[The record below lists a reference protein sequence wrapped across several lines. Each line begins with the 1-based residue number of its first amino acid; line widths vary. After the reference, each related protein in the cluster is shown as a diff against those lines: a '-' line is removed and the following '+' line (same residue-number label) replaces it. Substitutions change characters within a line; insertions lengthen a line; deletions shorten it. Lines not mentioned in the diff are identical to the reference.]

1 LDALR
6 RANLAGAGE
15 HRSTSSAPGPLMA
28 GAAPQVLAAPRT
40 ASGAKGAD
48 FFVPL
53 ESLRGVAALIVVV
66 YHAVWLNPVT
76 NSQFFL
82 NGALMVDFFF
92 VLSGFVIFHS
102 YGERLSNFRDF
113 GRFLWLR
120 LGRLYPLHFAFLL
133 VFAAIEA
140 VKYFAQVR
148 FGIVA
153 DKPAFTVNGAAAF
166 VQNLFLVHA
175 LSFSAPLTFNY
186 PSWSISV
193 EFYAYVLFGVVLIAV
208 GRGVQFLLAA
218 FAIVALSTT
227 VLWLGG
233 QFSLA
238 ESGNGWAFFRCCGGF
253 FLGVLTYSFY
263 RASTSRQ
270 MRRAEVLKAWLA
282 PSVLGVTIV
291 FLSLELKAAWSYAL
305 PLLGAALIYSTVVY
319 PNRLLTAVLTAAPLR
334 WLGKVSYSIY
344 MVHAAIVWSLT
355 QCLTIILKIPH
366 VIVAGEPHVATSASL
381 GLLTLAIYLPLVL
394 LLSHF
399 TFRWIEDPFRN
410 WSRRLIG
417 K

>member
-1 LDALR
+1 MAAALPKELCTP
-6 RANLAGAGE
+6 RAA
-15 HRSTSSAPGPLMA
+15 SA
-28 GAAPQVLAAPRT
+28 
-40 ASGAKGAD
+40 AKGAD

-76 NSQFFL
+76 NMRFFM

-102 YGERLSNFRDF
+102 YGNRLSSVRDF

-133 VFAAIEA
+133 VFVAIEA

-153 DKPAFTVNGAAAF
+153 DKPAFTVNGASAF

-175 LSFSAPLTFNY
+175 LSPQPLTFNY

-193 EFYAYVLFGVVLIAV
+193 EFYAYVLFGIVLIVV
-208 GRGVQFLLAA
+208 GRGVQFLLASC
-218 FAIVALSTT
+218 AIVAASAA
-227 VLWLGG
+227 VLLIGG

-238 ESGNGWAFFRCCGGF
+238 DSGNGWAFFRCCGGF
-253 FLGVLTYSFY
+253 FLGVLTYSLY
-263 RASTSRQ
+263 RATSAGAAQ
-270 MRRAEVLKAWLA
+270 RRNALQIWLV
-282 PSVLGVTIV
+282 PSVLGITLV

-305 PLLGAALIYSTVVY
+305 PLLGAALIYTTVTY
-319 PNRLLTAVLTAAPLR
+319 PNRPLTSVLTAAPLR

-344 MVHAAIVWSLT
+344 MVHAAIVWTLT
-355 QCLTIILKIPH
+355 QCLTVILKIPH
-366 VIVAGEPHVATSASL
+366 VIIAGESHVATSAPL

>member
-1 LDALR
+1 MAAALPKVVPTP
-6 RANLAGAGE
+6 RAA
-15 HRSTSSAPGPLMA
+15 SA
-28 GAAPQVLAAPRT
+28 
-40 ASGAKGAD
+40 AKGAD

-76 NSQFFL
+76 NSRFFM

-102 YGERLSNFRDF
+102 YGDRLSSFRDF

-153 DKPAFTVNGAAAF
+153 DKPAFTVNGVSAF

-193 EFYAYVLFGVVLIAV
+193 EFYAYVLFGMVLIAV
-208 GRGVQFLLAA
+208 GRGVRFLLVAC
-218 FAIVALSTT
+218 AIVASSVA
-227 VLWLGG
+227 VLWAGG

-238 ESGNGWAFFRCCGGF
+238 DSGNGWAFFRCCGGF
-253 FLGVLTYSFY
+253 FLGVLTYSLY
-263 RASTSRQ
+263 RASTRETQ
-270 MRRAEVLKAWLA
+270 RREILNAWLA
-282 PSVLGVTIV
+282 PSVLAITIV

-319 PNRLLTAVLTAAPLR
+319 PNRVLTSVLTAAPLR
-334 WLGKVSYSIY
+334 WLGRVSYSIY
-344 MVHAAIVWSLT
+344 MVHAAIVWTLT
-355 QCLTIILKIPH
+355 QCLTMILKIPH
-366 VIVAGEPHVATSASL
+366 VMIAGESHVATSASL
-381 GLLTLAIYLPLVL
+381 GLLTLTIYLPLVL

>member
-1 LDALR
+1 
-6 RANLAGAGE
+6 
-15 HRSTSSAPGPLMA
+15 MA
-28 GAAPQVLAAPRT
+28 AAASEILAAPST

-76 NSQFFL
+76 NSRFFL

-102 YGERLSNFRDF
+102 YGSRLSSLRDF

-133 VFAAIEA
+133 VFLAIEVA
-140 VKYFAQVR
+140 KYFAQVR

-153 DKPAFTVNGAAAF
+153 DKPAFTVNGAGAF

-193 EFYAYVLFGVVLIAV
+193 EFYAYVLFGMVLIAL
-208 GRGVQFLLAA
+208 GRGVRFLLAA
-218 FAIVALSTT
+218 GAIVAASVA
-227 VLWLGG
+227 VLWMGG

-238 ESGNGWAFFRCCGGF
+238 DSGNGWAFFRCCGGF
-253 FLGVLTYSFY
+253 FLGVLTYSLY
-263 RASTSRQ
+263 RASTSRATQ
-270 MRRAEVLKAWLA
+270 RREVLKTWLA
-282 PSVLGVTIV
+282 PCVLGFTIV
-291 FLSLELKAAWSYAL
+291 FLSLELKAAWSYLL

-319 PNRLLTAVLTAAPLR
+319 PNRWLTAVLTAAPLR

-344 MVHAAIVWSLT
+344 MVHAAIVWTLT
-355 QCLTIILKIPH
+355 QCLTVILKIPH
-366 VIVAGEPHVATSASL
+366 VMIAGESHVDTSAAL

>member
-1 LDALR
+1 MAAALPQILSTP
-6 RANLAGAGE
+6 RAA
-15 HRSTSSAPGPLMA
+15 SA
-28 GAAPQVLAAPRT
+28 
-40 ASGAKGAD
+40 AKGAD

-66 YHAVWLNPVT
+66 YHAVWMNPVT
-76 NSQFFL
+76 NSRFFM

-102 YGERLSNFRDF
+102 YGDRLSSVRDF

-140 VKYFAQVR
+140 LKYFAQVR

-153 DKPAFTVNGAAAF
+153 DKPAFTVNGVSAF

-175 LSFSAPLTFNY
+175 LSPQPLTFNY

-193 EFYAYVLFGVVLIAV
+193 EFYAYVLFGMVLIVV
-208 GRGVQFLLAA
+208 GRGVQFLLASC
-218 FAIVALSTT
+218 AIVASSAA
-227 VLWLGG
+227 VLLIGG

-238 ESGNGWAFFRCCGGF
+238 DSGNGWAFFRCCGGF
-253 FLGVLTYSFY
+253 FLGALTYSLY
-263 RASTSRQ
+263 RATSAGVTQ
-270 MRRAEVLKAWLA
+270 RAKVLQVWLA
-282 PSVLGVTIV
+282 PGVLAVTLV

-305 PLLGAALIYSTVVY
+305 PLLGAALIYATVVY
-319 PNRLLTAVLTAAPLR
+319 PNRPLTSVLTAAPLR

-344 MVHAAIVWSLT
+344 MVHAAIVWTLT
-355 QCLTIILKIPH
+355 QCLTVILKIPH
-366 VIVAGEPHVATSASL
+366 LIVAGESHVATSAPL
-381 GLLTLAIYLPLVL
+381 GLLALTIYLPLVL

>member
-1 LDALR
+1 
-6 RANLAGAGE
+6 
-15 HRSTSSAPGPLMA
+15 MA
-28 GAAPQVLAAPRT
+28 AAVPQVVSTPRAASAT
-40 ASGAKGAD
+40 KGAD

-76 NSQFFL
+76 NSRFFM

-102 YGERLSNFRDF
+102 YGDRLSSFRDF

-153 DKPAFTVNGAAAF
+153 DKPAFTVNGVNAF

-193 EFYAYVLFGVVLIAV
+193 EFYAYVLFGLVLIVV

-218 FAIVALSTT
+218 CAIVALSAA
-227 VLWLGG
+227 VLLLGG

-238 ESGNGWAFFRCCGGF
+238 DSGNGWAFFRCCGGF
-253 FLGVLTYSFY
+253 FLGVLTYSLY
-263 RASTSRQ
+263 RATAAGVTQ
-270 MRRAEVLKAWLA
+270 RRKVLKAWLA
-282 PSVLGVTIV
+282 PSVLGVTLV
-291 FLSLELKAAWSYAL
+291 FLSLELKGAWSYAL

-319 PNRLLTAVLTAAPLR
+319 PNRLLTSVLTAAPLR

-344 MVHAAIVWSLT
+344 MVHAAIVWTLT
-355 QCLTIILKIPH
+355 QFLTMIFKIPH
-366 VIVAGEPHVATSASL
+366 VIIAGESHVATSAPL
-381 GLLTLAIYLPLVL
+381 GLLTLTIYLPLVL

>member
-1 LDALR
+1 MDSAAPKVR
-6 RANLAGAGE
+6 
-15 HRSTSSAPGPLMA
+15 SAP
-28 GAAPQVLAAPRT
+28 RS

-120 LGRLYPLHFAFLL
+120 LGRLYPLHFAFLM
-133 VFAAIEA
+133 VFVAIEA
-140 VKYFAQVR
+140 AKYFAQVR
-148 FGIVA
+148 FGIIA
-153 DKPAFTVNGAAAF
+153 DKPAFTVNGAGAF

-193 EFYAYVLFGVVLIAV
+193 EFYAYVLFGMVLVAV

-218 FAIVALSTT
+218 AAIVAGSVA
-227 VLWLGG
+227 VLWIGG

-238 ESGNGWAFFRCCGGF
+238 DSGNGWAFFRCCGGF
-253 FLGVLTYSFY
+253 FLGVLTYSLY
-263 RASTSRQ
+263 RASTRKTA
-270 MRRAEVLKAWLA
+270 RAEILKVWLA
-282 PSVLGVTIV
+282 PCVLIVTIV
-291 FLSLELKAAWSYAL
+291 FLSLQLKAAWSYAL

-319 PNRLLTAVLTAAPLR
+319 PNRWLTSVLTAAPLR
-334 WLGKVSYSIY
+334 WLGRVSYSIY
-344 MVHAAIVWSLT
+344 MVHAAIVWTLT
-355 QCLTIILKIPH
+355 QILTIILKIPH
-366 VIVAGEPHVATSASL
+366 VMIAGESHVATSAGL

-417 K
+417 KKAI

>member
-1 LDALR
+1 MAAAVPKVLSTP
-6 RANLAGAGE
+6 RAA
-15 HRSTSSAPGPLMA
+15 SA
-28 GAAPQVLAAPRT
+28 
-40 ASGAKGAD
+40 AKGAD

-76 NSQFFL
+76 NSRFFM

-102 YGERLSNFRDF
+102 YGDRLSSFRDF

-153 DKPAFTVNGAAAF
+153 DKPAFTVNGAGAF

-193 EFYAYVLFGVVLIAV
+193 EFYAYVLFGMVLIV
-208 GRGVQFLLAA
+208 LGRGVQFLLASC
-218 FAIVALSTT
+218 AIVALSAA
-227 VLWLGG
+227 VLLVGG
-233 QFSLA
+233 QCSLA
-238 ESGNGWAFFRCCGGF
+238 DSGNGWAFFRCSGGF
-253 FLGVLTYSFY
+253 FLGVLTYSLY
-263 RASTSRQ
+263 RATSAGVTQ
-270 MRRAEVLKAWLA
+270 RRKALKAWLA
-282 PSVLGVTIV
+282 PGVLGVTLV

-305 PLLGAALIYSTVVY
+305 PPLGAALIYATVVY
-319 PNRLLTAVLTAAPLR
+319 PNRPLTLVLTAAPLR

-344 MVHAAIVWSLT
+344 MVHAAIVWTLT
-355 QCLTIILKIPH
+355 QCLTVILKIPH
-366 VIVAGEPHVATSASL
+366 VIFAGESHVATSAPL
-381 GLLTLAIYLPLVL
+381 GLLTLSIYLPLVL

>member
-1 LDALR
+1 VR
-6 RANLAGAGE
+6 RANLESAGE
-15 HRSTSSAPGPLMA
+15 HCSASSAPGPL
-28 GAAPQVLAAPRT
+28 
-40 ASGAKGAD
+40 
-48 FFVPL
+48 
-53 ESLRGVAALIVVV
+53 I
-66 YHAVWLNPVT
+66 WLNPVT
-76 NSQFFL
+76 NSRFFM

-102 YGERLSNFRDF
+102 YGDRLSSFRDF
-113 GRFLWLR
+113 GRLLWLR

-133 VFAAIEA
+133 VFASIEA

-153 DKPAFTVNGAAAF
+153 DKPAFTVNGVSAF

-175 LSFSAPLTFNY
+175 LSPQPLTFNY
-186 PSWSISV
+186 PSWSVSV
-193 EFYAYVLFGVVLIAV
+193 EFYTYVLFGMVLIVV
-208 GRGVQFLLAA
+208 GRGVQFLLASC
-218 FAIVALSTT
+218 AIVALSAA
-227 VLWLGG
+227 VLLVGG

-238 ESGNGWAFFRCCGGF
+238 DSGNGWAFFRCCGGF
-253 FLGVLTYSFY
+253 FLGVLTYSLY
-263 RASTSRQ
+263 RATSAGVTQ
-270 MRRAEVLKAWLA
+270 RAKVIHVWLA
-282 PSVLGVTIV
+282 PSVLGVTLV

-305 PLLGAALIYSTVVY
+305 PLLGAALIYATVVY
-319 PNRLLTAVLTAAPLR
+319 PNRPLTSVLTAAPLR

-344 MVHAAIVWSLT
+344 MVHAAIVWTLT
-355 QCLTIILKIPH
+355 QCLTMLLKIPH
-366 VIVAGEPHVATSASL
+366 VIIAGESHVATSAPL
-381 GLLTLAIYLPLVL
+381 GLLTLTIYLPLVL

>member
-1 LDALR
+1 MAAALPKVLSTP
-6 RANLAGAGE
+6 RAA
-15 HRSTSSAPGPLMA
+15 SA
-28 GAAPQVLAAPRT
+28 
-40 ASGAKGAD
+40 AKGAD
-48 FFVPL
+48 FFAPL

-76 NSQFFL
+76 NMRFFM

-102 YGERLSNFRDF
+102 YGDRLSSVRDF

-153 DKPAFTVNGAAAF
+153 DKPAFTVNGASAF

-175 LSFSAPLTFNY
+175 LSPQPLTFNY

-193 EFYAYVLFGVVLIAV
+193 EFYAYVLFGMVLIV
-208 GRGVQFLLAA
+208 MGRGAQFLLASC
-218 FAIVALSTT
+218 AIVASSAA
-227 VLWLGG
+227 VLLIGG

-238 ESGNGWAFFRCCGGF
+238 DSGNGWAFFRCCGGF
-253 FLGVLTYSFY
+253 FLGVLTYSLY
-263 RASTSRQ
+263 RATSAGVTQ
-270 MRRAEVLKAWLA
+270 RRKVLQVWLA
-282 PSVLGVTIV
+282 PSVLGITLV
-291 FLSLELKAAWSYAL
+291 FLSLELEAAWSYAL
-305 PLLGAALIYSTVVY
+305 PLLGAALIYATVVY
-319 PNRLLTAVLTAAPLR
+319 PNRTLTSVLTAAPLR

-344 MVHAAIVWSLT
+344 MVHAAIVWTLT
-355 QCLTIILKIPH
+355 QCLTVILKIPH
-366 VIVAGEPHVATSASL
+366 VTIAGESHVATSAPL
-381 GLLTLAIYLPLVL
+381 GLLTLTIYLPLVL

>member
-1 LDALR
+1 MAAALPKVVPTP
-6 RANLAGAGE
+6 RAA
-15 HRSTSSAPGPLMA
+15 SA
-28 GAAPQVLAAPRT
+28 T
-40 ASGAKGAD
+40 KGAN

-76 NSQFFL
+76 SSRFFM

-102 YGERLSNFRDF
+102 YGDRLSSFRDF

-153 DKPAFTVNGAAAF
+153 DKPAFTVNGVSAF

-193 EFYAYVLFGVVLIAV
+193 EFYAYVLFGMVLIVV
-208 GRGVQFLLAA
+208 GRGTQFLLAA
-218 FAIVALSTT
+218 CAIIALSAA
-227 VLWLGG
+227 VLLLGG

-238 ESGNGWAFFRCCGGF
+238 DSGNGWAFFRCCGGF
-253 FLGVLTYSFY
+253 FLGVLTYSLY
-263 RASTSRQ
+263 RATAAGVTQ
-270 MRRAEVLKAWLA
+270 RRKVLKAWLA
-282 PSVLGVTIV
+282 PSVLGVTLV
-291 FLSLELKAAWSYAL
+291 FLSLELKGAWSYAL

-319 PNRLLTAVLTAAPLR
+319 PNRLLTSVLTAAPLR

-344 MVHAAIVWSLT
+344 MVHAAIVWTLT
-355 QCLTIILKIPH
+355 QFLTMILKIPH
-366 VIVAGEPHVATSASL
+366 VIIAGESHVATSAPL
-381 GLLTLAIYLPLVL
+381 GLLTLTIYLPLVL

>member
-1 LDALR
+1 
-6 RANLAGAGE
+6 
-15 HRSTSSAPGPLMA
+15 MA
-28 GAAPQVLAAPRT
+28 AVVPQVLSTARAAT
-40 ASGAKGAD
+40 AAKTGE

-76 NSQFFL
+76 NSRFFM

-113 GRFLWLR
+113 RRFLWLR
-120 LGRLYPLHFAFLL
+120 LGRLYPLHFAFLM
-133 VFAAIEA
+133 VFVAIEA
-140 VKYFAQVR
+140 AKYFAQVR

-153 DKPAFTVNGAAAF
+153 DKPAFTVNGLSAF
-166 VQNLFLVHA
+166 IQNLFLVHA
-175 LSFSAPLTFNY
+175 LSFDTPLTFNY

-193 EFYAYVLFGVVLIAV
+193 EFYAYVLFGLVLILI
-208 GRGVQFLLAA
+208 GRGVQFLLASC
-218 FAIVALSTT
+218 AIVALSAA
-227 VLWLGG
+227 VLLVGG
-233 QFSLA
+233 QLSLA

-253 FLGVLTYSFY
+253 FLGVLTYGLY
-263 RASTSRQ
+263 RATAADATHRQ
-270 MRRAEVLKAWLA
+270 QILRAWLA
-282 PSVLGVTIV
+282 PSILAFTLV
-291 FLSLELKAAWSYAL
+291 FLSLELKGAWSYAL

-319 PNRLLTAVLTAAPLR
+319 PNRVLTSVLTAGPLR

-344 MVHAAIVWSLT
+344 MVHAAIVWTLT
-355 QCLTIILKIPH
+355 QFLTMILKIPH
-366 VIVAGEPHVATSASL
+366 VMIAGESHVATSAPL
-381 GLLTLAIYLPLVL
+381 GLLTLTIYLPLVL

-399 TFRWIEDPFRN
+399 TFHWIEAPFRK